1 MKMKQLTFCFLLSN
15 VILSAFASQ
24 TDSLSY
30 GAFGSI
36 KIYHPA
42 KQPTS
47 LVLFISGDGGWNSGV
62 NAMAKS
68 ISAQGAMVAGI
79 NVVSYLKELKKQKSA
94 CYYPAADFEDL
105 SLSIQ
110 KKYRFPKYLKPILM
124 GYSSGAT
131 LAYGM
136 LVQAPAA
143 TFKGGIGIGF
153 CPDISLDKP
162 LCKGNGL
169 TSRVL
174 EPGKSFYLDRY
185 LTLSAP
191 FVVFNGMTDQ
201 VCVFSAVKN
210 YLKNMPNARL
220 VAIPKVGHGFSVPQ
234 RWLPQLIVA
243 FHSINNSS
251 PGDVFKNAVPNST
264 KVVPTILPP
273 GLPITIVPTQTQTN
287 QPIALFLSGDG
298 GWTSFD
304 QKVAEQ
310 LAKKGISV
318 IGLDTQ
324 QYFWNPQSPEKTTL
338 DMSKILSHYLQTWN
352 KKDAILIGY
361 SFGACVA
368 PFIANRMNNDL
379 KQKLSGIFML
389 SPDEKADFEIHITDM
404 LDLGNGNEHYDVLHE
419 ISNINSLHPVCF
431 FGSEEDK
438 SLIEKFEQKG
448 AKVLIVPGS
457 HHYDNNFPLLSEKIL
472 TNIAEK

>member
-1 MKMKQLTFCFLLSN
+1 MKMKQLIFCFLFLF
-15 VILSAFASQ
+15 VVFSAFGSQ

-36 KIYHPA
+36 KIYHPG
-42 KQPTS
+42 KQPTA

-62 NAMAKS
+62 IAMAKS
-68 ISAQGAMVAGI
+68 ISEQGAMVAGI

-174 EPGKSFYLDRY
+174 KPGKSFYLEKY
-185 LTLSAP
+185 LNLSAP

-201 VCVFSAVKN
+201 VCIFSAVKT
-210 YLKNMPNARL
+210 YLKDMPNARL
-220 VAIPKVGHGFSVPQ
+220 VALPKVGHGFSIPQ
-234 RWLPQLIVA
+234 HWLPQMIQA
-243 FHSINNSS
+243 FHSINDS
-251 PGDVFKNAVPNST
+251 PPGAVLKTTAMKTTS
-264 KVVPTILPP
+264 VVPTILPS
-273 GLPITIVPTQTQTN
+273 GLPLTIVPAQTQTN
-287 QPIALFLSGDG
+287 EPLAVFLSGDG

-304 QKVAEQ
+304 QSVAEQ

-338 DMSKILSHYLQTWN
+338 DVSKIISHYMQVWN

-368 PFIANRMNNDL
+368 PFIANRMGDNL
-379 KQKLSGIFML
+379 KQKLRGIFLL

-404 LDLGNGNEHYDVLHE
+404 LDLGNGAEHYDVLHE
-419 ISNINSLHPVCF
+419 IAHIESVQPVCF

-438 SLIEKFEQKG
+438 SLVEKFEQKG
-448 AKVLIVPGS
+448 AKVVIIPGS
-457 HHYDNNFPLLSEKIL
+457 HHYDNNFLLLVEKIL
-472 TNIAEK
+472 ANIDGK